1 MAGFGQMFTFGLEG
15 YADDRLADGSGW
27 KDFDVSQVRCPV
39 IVLHGTEDKMVDTI
53 HARHTAAMIPG
64 AQLVLADGH
73 GHFSIE
79 ALVIPSLSRVL
90 G

>member
-1 MAGFGQMFTFGLEG
+1 
-15 YADDRLADGSGW
+15 
-27 KDFDVSQVRCPV
+27 
-39 IVLHGTEDKMVDTI
+39 MVDTI
-53 HARHTAAMIPG
+53 HAKHTAAMIQG

-79 ALVIPSLSRVL
+79 ALVIPSLARVL